1 MLIVIEMRISDYYL
15 SFHHLTSMMQCVV
28 GNILSDLFTII
39 SLRHKIVT
47 TCLFLRTHLHLD
59 FLLQVVVD
67 DSVVVLFLEGNLV
80 VLAIGFAHHEAVDLD
95 SALVLEFLDSVRVSE
110 RVERML
116 TV

>member
-1 MLIVIEMRISDYYL
+1 MTRVKVVTLKNFTPSRFNLQVG
-15 SFHHLTSMMQCVV
+15 CVRPFLQDFMYS

-80 VLAIGFAHHEAVDLD
+80 VLAIGFAHHEAVDLS
-95 SALVLEFLDSVRVSE
+95 SALVLEFLYSV
-110 RVERML
+110 
-116 TV
+116 